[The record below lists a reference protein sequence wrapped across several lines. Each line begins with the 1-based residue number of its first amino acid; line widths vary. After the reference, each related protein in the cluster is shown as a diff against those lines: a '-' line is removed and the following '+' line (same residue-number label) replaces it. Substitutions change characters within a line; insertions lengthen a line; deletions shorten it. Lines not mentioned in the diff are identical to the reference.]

1 MRLAAEHLTA
11 LASTRPVLS
20 GVSFSVATGE
30 LVAIVGPSGSGKSA
44 LLRAL
49 LGLLPFRPG
58 LTGGRVLVDGVATEP
73 ERLRGRV
80 VSKLYQDA
88 RGSLDPLSTV
98 AASIRRAGGDPLPS
112 LRRAG
117 FDEPIHVATRYPH
130 ELSGG
135 MAQRAALAV
144 ALAAGSP
151 VLLCD
156 EPTTGLDAPVQ
167 REIVQGLR
175 GLREHAVVLVTHDL
189 ELVDRACDRVYVLDG
204 GRVVDEGARPSAL
217 VGPGRALWEATLA
230 LRRRRA

>member
-1 MRLAAEHLTA
+1 MRLSAEGLCA
-11 LASTRPVLS
+11 EAGTRPVLA
-20 GVSFSVATGE
+20 GVSFTVATGE

-49 LGLLPFRPG
+49 LGLLPFHPG
-58 LTGGRVLVDGVATEP
+58 LTGGRVIVDGEP
-73 ERLRGRV
+73 VEPSRLRGRV

-98 AASIRRAGGDPLPS
+98 AASIRRAGGDPGACLQ
-112 LRRAG
+112 RAG
-117 FDEPIHVATRYPH
+117 LGDASPVATRYPH

-144 ALAAGSP
+144 ALAAASP
-151 VLLCD
+151 VLVCD

-167 REIVQGLR
+167 REILAELR
-175 GLREHAVVLVTHDL
+175 SLREHAVVLVTHDL
-189 ELVDRACDRVYVLDG
+189 ELVDPACDRVYVLDG
-204 GRVVDEGARPSAL
+204 GRVVDEAPRPSSL
-217 VGPGRALWEATLA
+217 RGSGRALWQATLA

>member
-1 MRLAAEHLTA
+1 MAG
-11 LASTRPVLS
+11 TRPVLDD
-20 GVSFSVATGE
+20 VSFSVATGE

-44 LLRAL
+44 LLRAV

-58 LTGGRVLVDGVATEP
+58 LTSGRVLVDGSPADP
-73 ERLRGRV
+73 RDLRGRV
-80 VSKLYQDA
+80 LSKLAQDA

-98 AASIRRAGGDPLPS
+98 ARSITRAGGDPLPC

-117 FDEPIHVATRYPH
+117 FEEPSFVATRYPH

-135 MAQRAALAV
+135 MAQRVALAV
-144 ALAAGSP
+144 ALAAGAP

-167 REIVQGLR
+167 REIVHGLR

-189 ELVDRACDRVYVLDG
+189 ELVDAACDRVYVLGD
-204 GRVVDEGARPSAL
+204 GRVVDEAARPSAL
-217 VGPGRALWEATLA
+217 VGAGRPLWDATLA